1 MGSHNQDKISEM
13 DFSNPL
19 FVDFQEKFLQIKAL
33 AENGQNVN
41 KNAELIEKISRQGLG
56 ILSYVLFAVHAN
68 QTELPLTSLSAAAA
82 AQDVASELSQLA
94 KAYNITI
101 KLDAGKKLEPVYA
114 NYSAIKG
121 SLYGLLSG
129 LILSNQS
136 SGKSTITVAVQQTA
150 TTTQRIGVYS
160 NDLSINLADIANA
173 GHLSHKAKM
182 IAPDTSSSSGI
193 GFALASQLVDRL
205 DSNLK
210 SFSHKRTKGVGFY
223 VPMSRQLTF
232 I

>member
-1 MGSHNQDKISEM
+1 MGSHNQDITKEM
-13 DFSNPL
+13 DFYNPL
-19 FVDFQEKFLQIKAL
+19 FVDFQEKFIQIKAL
-33 AENGQNVN
+33 AENGQDLEQ
-41 KNAELIEKISRQGLG
+41 NAELIEKISRQGLG
-56 ILSYVLFAVHAN
+56 ILNYVLFAVHAN

-82 AQDVASELSQLA
+82 AQDVTSELSQLA
-94 KAYNITI
+94 KAYNITL

-114 NYSAIKG
+114 NYSALKG

-136 SGKSTITVAVQQTA
+136 TGKSTITVAVQQTA

-160 NDLSINLADIANA
+160 NDLNINMADIANA
-173 GHLSHKAKM
+173 GQLSHKAKM
-182 IAPDTSSSSGI
+182 IVPDSSSSSGI
-193 GFALASQLVDRL
+193 GFALASQLVNRL

-210 SFSHKRTKGVGFY
+210 SFSHKRSKGVGFY
-223 VPMSRQLTF
+223 IPMSRQLSF

>member
-1 MGSHNQDKISEM
+1 MGSHNQNITTEM
-13 DFSNPL
+13 DFRNPL

-33 AENGQNVN
+33 AENGQNLQQ
-41 KNAELIEKISRQGLG
+41 NAELIEKISRQGLG

-82 AQDVASELSQLA
+82 AQDVTSELSQLA
-94 KAYNITI
+94 KAYNITL

-114 NYSAIKG
+114 NYSALKG

-129 LILSNQS
+129 FILSNQS
-136 SGKSTITVAVQQTA
+136 TSKSTITVAVQQTA

-160 NDLSINLADIANA
+160 NDLNINMADIANA
-173 GHLSHKAKM
+173 GQLSHKAKM
-182 IAPDTSSSSGI
+182 IVPDSSSSSGI
-193 GFALASQLVDRL
+193 GFALASQLVNRL

-210 SFSHKRTKGVGFY
+210 SFSHKRSKGVGFY
-223 VPMSRQLTF
+223 IPMSRQLSF

>member
-1 MGSHNQDKISEM
+1 MGSHNQDITTEM
-13 DFSNPL
+13 DFYSPL

-33 AENGQNVN
+33 AENKQSLPQ
-41 KNAELIEKISRQGLG
+41 NAELIEKISRQGLG

-82 AQDVASELSQLA
+82 AQDVTSELSQLA
-94 KAYNITI
+94 KAYNITL

-114 NYSAIKG
+114 NYSALKG

-129 LILSNQS
+129 LILSNQNT
-136 SGKSTITVAVQQTA
+136 GKSTITVAVQQTA
-150 TTTQRIGVYS
+150 ITTQRIGVYS
-160 NDLSINLADIANA
+160 NDLSINLSDIASA
-173 GHLSHKAKM
+173 GQLSHKAKM
-182 IAPDTSSSSGI
+182 LAPDTSSSSGI
-193 GFALASQLVDRL
+193 GFALAAQLVDRL
-205 DSNLK
+205 DSNFK
-210 SFSHKRTKGVGFY
+210 SFSHKRAKGVGFY